1 MRTEFSVQA
10 EEDLIEIYIHGTAN
24 FGVEQAERYHSGLK
38 DAVELLRT
46 YPSIARE
53 RAEFTPP
60 IRAYF
65 HESHVI
71 IYTADAT
78 RLFIIRILGARQ
90 DWLHILRE
98 H

>member
-1 MRTEFSVQA
+1 MKTEFSVQA
-10 EEDLIEIYIHGTAN
+10 EEDLIEIYLYGVTN
-24 FGVEQAERYHSGLK
+24 FGVEQAERYHLGLQN
-38 DAVELLRT
+38 AVELLGT

-60 IRAYF
+60 IRAHF

-71 IYTADAT
+71 IYTADIV
-78 RLFIIRILGARQ
+78 RIFIIRVLGARQ
-90 DWLHILRE
+90 DWLRILRE